1 MMKRNLLLIT
11 TCFLIACGVAKAQES
26 ESGEKYGLPSP
37 KDYDRW
43 SIGLSFGQT
52 VFFSDIR
59 NDAES
64 QSAFKGME
72 FAPNLGLNVTYN
84 VSHSVG
90 LRLSGNYA
98 QLKSG
103 PSAVAFNTK
112 LLGFTSRNNTVKPV
126 VKYEGSLAEGTIE
139 GVYTFGNISHL
150 KRNKKFHFFV
160 SAGIGIMSYSG
171 GEITTDED
179 YAWQNID
186 SVPPVNSILPSGT
199 VIAKDIKADDPLFV
213 LPLGV
218 GFKYQLGKVDLGLSF
233 DYRYTFD
240 DKIDGVEKYETRYD
254 QYAFIRVNANYT
266 FGNKKSMEWTNPMEV
281 VYSDIADLKEKV
293 DLLSGDKDSDG
304 VADIF
309 DKDNSTPEGIKV
321 YGDGTSIDADGDGI
335 TDSQDGDPFS
345 MKGAQVDANGVEI
358 DTDGDGVSDGRDL
371 EPNTPKGQ
379 LVNFQGMSIA
389 SKEDGDKEGIFLPSL
404 YFDLNSSTVKR
415 AQRDRLVTV
424 AQVMKANTDIKIV
437 VTGHTDNSGSE
448 EYNTKLGQKRADAVK
463 DHLVSVYGIDAGR
476 ITADSKGLS
485 APLANDANKALN
497 RRVDFTV
504 AK

>member
-1 MMKRNLLLIT
+1 
-11 TCFLIACGVAKAQES
+11 LIACGVAKAQES

-59 NDAES
+59 NDDES

-72 FAPNLGLNVTYN
+72 FAPNFGLNLTYN
-84 VSHSVG
+84 ASHSVG
-90 LRLSGNYA
+90 IRLSGSYA
-98 QLKSG
+98 QLKAG
-103 PSAVAFNTK
+103 PSAVRFNTK
-112 LLGFTSRNNTVKPV
+112 DLGLTSNDGTIKPKVKF
-126 VKYEGSLAEGTIE
+126 EGSTMDIALE

-160 SAGIGIMSYSG
+160 SAGVGLSLLSG
-171 GEITTDED
+171 GEITTDGSTT
-179 YAWQNID
+179 YQNLD
-186 SVPPVNSILPSGT
+186 SVPPVNSVLP
-199 VIAKDIKADDPLFV
+199 ADFV
-213 LPLGV
+213 LGDDVKPEETTQFVIPLGV
-218 GFKYQLGKVDLGLSF
+218 GFKYQLGKVDLGMSF
-233 DYRYTFD
+233 DYRYSFND
-240 DKIDGVEKYETRYD
+240 EFEGINKYETRYD

-266 FGNKKSMEWTNPMEV
+266 LGNKKSMEWTNPMEV

-379 LVNFQGMSIA
+379 LVNFQGTSIA
-389 SKEDGDKEGIFLPSL
+389 SKEDGEKGGIFLPSV

-415 AQRDRLVTV
+415 VQRDRLVTV
-424 AQVMKANTDIKIV
+424 AQAMKANTDIKIV
-437 VTGHTDNSGSE
+437 VTGHTDNTGSE
-448 EYNTKLGQKRADAVK
+448 DYNTKLGQKRADAVK

-476 ITADSKGLS
+476 ITAESKGLS
-485 APLANDANKALN
+485 APLANEANRGMN
-497 RRVDFTV
+497 RRVDFSV